1 MSDTTDSLKPLD
13 LTNHVD
19 ELLATIRAALA
30 QDAAA
35 EVRSAGML
43 ACRAILRGLDPAA
56 RTSTPVVSSPLLS
69 ATAFPASSLISSVL
83 ATIGTIPRDQLL
95 ELVGG
100 LRWLFGGQ
108 GPTYRSRPTLPPTR
122 PGSAD

>member
-1 MSDTTDSLKPLD
+1 MSDPTDSLKPSD
-13 LTNHVD
+13 LSNHVD

-35 EVRSAGML
+35 EVRSAGTL
-43 ACRAILRGLDPAA
+43 ACRAILRALDPAA
-56 RTSTPVVSSPLLS
+56 RTSTPVVSSPPSS

-83 ATIGTIPRDQLL
+83 ATINTIPRDQLL

-108 GPTYRSRPTLPPTR
+108 GPIYLSRPTLPPTR
-122 PGSAD
+122 PRSAD